1 MRLTRYTDYA
11 FRVLL
16 YCALK
21 GRGPATTQEIADR
34 YGVSGNHLVKV
45 VQELSRLN
53 YLSAVRG
60 KGGGLRLARPAADIN
75 LGELAAALEDM
86 ALAECFE
93 VGGACRITPSC
104 RLRGVLGEAQA
115 AFIAV
120 LRRYT
125 LADIICGKETSLAA
139 ALGLPTTDLP

>member
-21 GRGPATTQEIADR
+21 GDGPATTQEIAER

-53 YLSAVRG
+53 YLSAARG
-60 KGGGLRLARPAADIN
+60 KGGGLRLARPAAEIN
-75 LGELAAALEDM
+75 LGDLAAALEDM

-93 VGGACRITPSC
+93 AGGACRITPAC

-115 AFIAV
+115 AFIAA
-120 LRRYT
+120 LRRYS
-125 LADIICGKETSLAA
+125 LADIIDGKQGALAE
-139 ALGLPTTDLP
+139 ALGLP